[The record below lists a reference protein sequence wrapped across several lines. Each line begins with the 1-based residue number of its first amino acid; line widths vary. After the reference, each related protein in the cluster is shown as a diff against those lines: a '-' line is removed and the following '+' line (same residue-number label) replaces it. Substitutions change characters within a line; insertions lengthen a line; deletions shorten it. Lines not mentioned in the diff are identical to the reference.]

1 MALNIQNDLGT
12 TVDANS
18 YVDGAYYVAY
28 MADRGITI
36 AYTTVEEIAQVDASL
51 IQATSYIDT
60 ANSYCGEKLNGR
72 DQTTA
77 FPRSPLYDD
86 GGYSVEGVPREIKE
100 AQCEYAYI
108 YTEQGTLQPNQNING
123 SVKRTKEVTDVI
135 EEEVEYTG
143 SGQTGGKI
151 SYPIADN
158 KIPKAFICA
167 GSDGYF
173 VRA

>member
-1 MALNIQNDLGT
+1 MTLNIQNDLGT
-12 TVDANS
+12 TVGANS
-18 YVDGAYYVAY
+18 YVSVQEFKDYFTA
-28 MADRGITI
+28 RGID
-36 AYTTVEEIAQVDASL
+36 YTSKTDAEIEALL

-60 ANSYCGEKLNGR
+60 ANSYCGDKLNGR

-86 GGYSVEGVPREIKE
+86 GGYSVEGVPREIKD
-100 AQCEYAYI
+100 AQCEYANI
-108 YTEQGTLQPNQNING
+108 YSEHGTLQPNQNING
-123 SVKRTKEVTDVI
+123 SVKRTKEKVDVI
-135 EEEVEYTG
+135 EEEIEYTG

-151 SYPIADN
+151 SYPVADN
-158 KIPKAFICA
+158 KIPKSFICA